1 MNVRDA
7 YLVKPVM
14 TRGLTFAAITLASL
28 AVLPA
33 SARADETE
41 KVSKTLKLAPGG
53 TLRLNS
59 FSGRVTITATDKDEV
74 TIDAV
79 RRGDREWLDLYK
91 LEIYSEGSSTVVV
104 KENQRS
110 NSSSW
115 FGWSRRNRVVE
126 TDFDIKVP
134 RKTNLNLSV
143 FSAAITVDGIAG
155 SHRVHTFSS
164 RVRLD
169 AVSGSIQAHSFSGGF
184 FIRET
189 KWDAN
194 QSIDVDT
201 FSGSVELHVPES
213 ARGRVTFNSFSGH
226 LRSELPLTLNRGGRR
241 SLDGEL
247 GGSGDGGNLRFKT
260 FSGSVQIDK

>member
-1 MNVRDA
+1 MNVQGV

-14 TRGLTFAAITLASL
+14 TRASTFAVITLVSL
-28 AVLPA
+28 AVWPV

-79 RRGDREWLDLYK
+79 RRGDREWLELYK
-91 LEIYSEGSSTVVV
+91 LEIYTEGSSTVVV

-110 NSSSW
+110 TSSW
-115 FGWSRRNRVVE
+115 FGWSRKNRVVE

-134 RKTNLNLSV
+134 RKTNLNVSV
-143 FSAAITVDGIAG
+143 FSAAITVDGVEG

-164 RVRLD
+164 RVKLD
-169 AVSGSIQAHSFSGGF
+169 DVSGSIQAHSFSGGF
-184 FIRET
+184 FIRE
-189 KWDAN
+189 KAWGAN

-226 LRSELPLTLNRGGRR
+226 LRSDLPLTLNRGGRR

-260 FSGSVQIDK
+260 FSGSVEIGR